1 MGGLVAGLLVGIPI
15 FALCIESMIWRIL
28 WVLTG
33 TAATVVCFVWSLIYM
48 YSGAIEPADELGD
61 VCGYYQQ
68 FFEDYE
74 CTCSRE

>member
-1 MGGLVAGLLVGIPI
+1 
-15 FALCIESMIWRIL
+15 
-28 WVLTG
+28 
-33 TAATVVCFVWSLIYM
+33 M